1 MSKDITKT
9 VYREKS
15 VCYAQNIR
23 GHAQSLANHVQSLAG
38 HAQSLAD
45 HAQSTVG
52 RQLLFYGLA
61 LLITPSI
68 ASSAIY
74 KTTDELGHPVYS
86 DQPSDNNKPVKL
98 NQVQTIQ
105 TKSSK
110 ITIITTSK
118 SSDQQQKEEIA
129 QYYKQLTIGFPHP
142 DAVFENGPV
151 TVTFVVNISPNLM
164 GQHYI
169 QLTKDG
175 KVVSGPQSS
184 MSLAIS
190 GLERGEHHFV
200 PQIVDEVGKLIIS
213 GQGITIHVKQR
224 SALHQNRAKPA
235 QGAPK

>member
-1 MSKDITKT
+1 MSTDITKT
-9 VYREKS
+9 IHKQKTIY
-15 VCYAQNIR
+15 
-23 GHAQSLANHVQSLAG
+23 
-38 HAQSLAD
+38 

-61 LLITPSI
+61 LLIAPSI

-74 KTTDELGHPVYS
+74 KTTNELGNPVYS

-110 ITIITTSK
+110 ITVIRTSK
-118 SSDQQQKEEIA
+118 SSDQQRKEEIA

-151 TVTFVVNISPNLM
+151 TVTFVVNVSPNLM

-169 QLTKDG
+169 QLTKNG

-184 MSLAIS
+184 MSLVAS
-190 GLERGEHHFV
+190 GHERGEHHLV
-200 PQIVDEVGKLIIS
+200 PQIVDEVGKLILS
-213 GQGITIHVKQR
+213 GKGITIHVKQP
-224 SALHQNRAKPA
+224 SAQHPNRAKPA
-235 QGAPK
+235 QSAPK